1 MAEETIILNFEV
13 DQSKAIKDLEK
24 TEAAILDLKKEQAE
38 LNKEYKAGTISQ
50 EQYVRENLKLQ
61 QSLKKENDQKRTLN
75 RLIETESNSRNA
87 LKLRVSQLTK
97 EYDNLNT
104 ETAEGAKR
112 ADQLQKEL
120 TDLNNTINKSSKSAG
135 LFKDQI
141 GNYPAALG
149 DAAKSINIAGVSIGD
164 ITTKLASFLNPAT
177 AAVGIIT
184 ALGGLYASSGA
195 GARDMSSAQN
205 QLTAAIKFSTNA
217 FGEFIDVASGGDGTG
232 DKGIFSQLVS
242 SLLQRINPALAAVAE
257 LSDQA
262 LKSLRDL
269 ELAQL
274 EAQRFAKQQLD
285 LAEEQRRLRDAE
297 DLSFEDRLK
306 AAYSVQQFIDARETE
321 LVRVQQDRLKSLQTL
336 LALDKNNLDLKKEI
350 KQTEFE
356 IADIQ
361 EDSQGKRT
369 EALNGII
376 ALEKEMLEI
385 ERQRAYIAKRSGRS
399 GQAEQEILQGQ
410 DFDKDFNPFG
420 EAGDEFRKDSRVDK
434 IEQEQIDATAKIA
447 NAQLEIWRKAYEDDL
462 ESKRKYN
469 ELKVQSEEQ
478 TVRALGNITGEAS
491 ELFDESTHAYRVLAS
506 ASALI
511 STYASAQK
519 AYESLVAIP
528 FAGPGLAAAAAAVA
542 VAQGLARVAAINGV
556 QFAEGGYTGDGAKYD
571 VAGVVHKGEYV
582 TPKRVV
588 ESPSA
593 KPHLAALE
601 RMRTGYADGGFVA
614 NTNTF
619 DANQSL
625 AMMNAIKMLPPPVVG
640 VKEITRK
647 QKAVEVKE
655 HVSRR

>member
-24 TEAAILDLKKEQAE
+24 TESAILDLKKEQAE

-50 EQYVRENLKLQ
+50 EQYVQENIKLQ

-195 GARDMSSAQN
+195 GARDMASAQN

-242 SLLQRINPALAAVAE
+242 SLLQRIDPALAAVAE

-399 GQAEQEILQGQ
+399 GQAEQEILQGGA
-410 DFDKDFNPFG
+410 NVPT
-420 EAGDEFRKDSRVDK
+420 GDEFLQQTGAEAQ
-434 IEQEQIDATAKIA
+434 IEGTIDLNEQIARI
-447 NAQLEIWRKAYEDDL
+447 NEEAYQRDL

-491 ELFDESTHAYRVLAS
+491 ELFDQSTDAYQVLAS